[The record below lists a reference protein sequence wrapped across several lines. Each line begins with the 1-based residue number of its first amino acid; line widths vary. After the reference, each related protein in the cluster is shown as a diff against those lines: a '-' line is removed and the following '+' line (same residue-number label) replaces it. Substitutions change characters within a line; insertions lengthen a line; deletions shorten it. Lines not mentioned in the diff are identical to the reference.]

1 LRATAGGDCRA
12 SAEQQARPETVR
24 RGEQKG
30 YLVALMTEA
39 LIAGALAMVGSLV
52 LTPVF
57 RTWALRRNRLDV
69 PNERSS
75 HQMPTPRNG
84 GSAMAVAVV
93 LAVGVF
99 GRVIDAQLAVLGA
112 AAVMVTLLAL
122 ADEHRALPQW
132 LRLLVQFIVAA
143 VAVLALEYWP
153 PSFADAPFGVGL
165 PIWVLGAVAIL
176 WITWVINAYNFM
188 DGINGI
194 ASTQAIVCGV
204 TLGLLFARVS
214 DVAGQVLAFSLAGA
228 ALGFLPWNFPSASIF
243 MGDVGAYM
251 FGFFF
256 SALALRAGAE
266 QMLIPAALPL
276 LPFLSDATGTL
287 VRRIAKR
294 EAFFRAHRS
303 HYYQRLNILGW
314 SHARVTSVWTFLA
327 LACSVVALSYD
338 SLSPANRTVAVV
350 ALLALHACVALSI
363 MAAER
368 ARSVAAG

>member
-1 LRATAGGDCRA
+1 
-12 SAEQQARPETVR
+12 
-24 RGEQKG
+24 
-30 YLVALMTEA
+30 M
-39 LIAGALAMVGSLV
+39 
-52 LTPVF
+52 
-57 RTWALRRNRLDV
+57 
-69 PNERSS
+69 
-75 HQMPTPRNG
+75 
-84 GSAMAVAVV
+84 
-93 LAVGVF
+93 GV
-99 GRVIDAQLAVLGA
+99 

-132 LRLLVQFIVAA
+132 LRLLVQFIVAV

-153 PSFADAPFGVGL
+153 PGFADTHSPSLRSL
-165 PIWVLGAVAIL
+165 PVWLLGAAAIL

-214 DVAGQVLAFSLAGA
+214 DVAGQVLALSLAGA

-276 LPFLSDATGTL
+276 LPFLADATVTL

-314 SHARVTSVWTFLA
+314 SHARVTSVWTVLA
-327 LACSVVALSYD
+327 VACSVVALSYD
-338 SLSPANRTVAVV
+338 SLSGASRGVAVV
-350 ALLALHACVALSI
+350 ALLALHACVVLSI
-363 MAAER
+363 MVAER

>member
-1 LRATAGGDCRA
+1 LRAITGGDGRA
-12 SAEQQARPETVR
+12 SAEQQARPEAVR

-30 YLVALMTEA
+30 YLALMTEA

-57 RTWALRRNRLDV
+57 RAWALRRNRLDV

-75 HQMPTPRNG
+75 HQVPTPRNG
-84 GSAMAVAVV
+84 GSAMAIAVV

-99 GRVIDAQLAVLGA
+99 GRVIDAQLTVLGA
-112 AAVMVTLLAL
+112 AAVMVAFLAL

-132 LRLLVQFIVAA
+132 LRLLVQFIVAV
-143 VAVLALEYWP
+143 VAVLALEFWP
-153 PSFADAPFGVGL
+153 PGFADALPRNGV

-214 DVAGQVLAFSLAGA
+214 DVAGQILAFSLAGA

-251 FGFFF
+251 FGFFY
-256 SALALRAGAE
+256 STLALRAGAE

-276 LPFLSDATGTL
+276 LPFLSDATVTL
-287 VRRIAKR
+287 LRRIVKR
-294 EAFFRAHRS
+294 EEFFRAHRS

-314 SHARVTSVWTFLA
+314 SHARVTSLWTVLA
-327 LACSVVALSYD
+327 VACSVVALTYE
-338 SLSPANRTVAVV
+338 SLSPVNRAVGVA

-368 ARSVAAG
+368 GRRVPAG